1 MQKKQKDTVSSA
13 KRRQKEGK
21 KIMSAVGFEPTQVA
35 L

>member
-1 MQKKQKDTVSSA
+1 MQKEEKQKEKKKTEA
-13 KRRQKEGK
+13 KKGK